1 VPQGTCPG
9 LVVGGC
15 LPVVCAGRR
24 VLTEGGV
31 SEGTPLTNETE
42 LFALAVLR
50 AANRTQARGTTVR
63 LVVPRAAEVA
73 GDLGIEVAEER
84 IVAVEEWLVERGY
97 LAQANVGLA

>member
-1 VPQGTCPG
+1 
-9 LVVGGC
+9 
-15 LPVVCAGRR
+15 

-73 GDLGIEVAEER
+73 GDLGVEVAEER